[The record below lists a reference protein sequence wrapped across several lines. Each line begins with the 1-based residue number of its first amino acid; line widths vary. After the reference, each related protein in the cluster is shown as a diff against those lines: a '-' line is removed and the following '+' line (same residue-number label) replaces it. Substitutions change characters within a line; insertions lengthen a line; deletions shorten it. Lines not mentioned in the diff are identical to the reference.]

1 MTPVVYDVLRRD
13 AQDMCRLYRTEKPP
27 AHHVRAPS
35 FSAEIEYSVLAPS
48 YSCLTT
54 TIGAGRLNCRVPA
67 VEISLQYF
75 VLAPTYSCLATT
87 IGAKRLNCRVRNENG
102 CIPLA
107 KALAQNT

>member
-1 MTPVVYDVLRRD
+1 MMFCDGMPKTS
-13 AQDMCRLYRTEKPP
+13 EN
-27 AHHVRAPS
+27 
-35 FSAEIEYSVLAPS
+35 YSVVQSAPHCSCGALISEFKNYVLAAT
-48 YSCLTT
+48 YSCLAT